1 MIATQRLAKT
11 TNLYP
16 KCFALEDIGITVGD
30 QPVAAGGFADI
41 HKGRIQNKSVCL
53 KVIRLYQVSQVDYV
67 LKVCLVQIL
76 VLVAWLTIFPYS
88 ASIRKLFSGASCHI
102 QIFCPSTDSTAFA
115 IDCAW
120 FHLGWKTGILTTI
133 WNGTLVQIVYYW

>member
-1 MIATQRLAKT
+1 M
-11 TNLYP
+11 
-16 KCFALEDIGITVGD
+16 GITVGD
-30 QPVAAGGFADI
+30 QPLAAGGFADI
-41 HKGRIQNKSVCL
+41 HKGLIKDKSVCL

-76 VLVAWLTIFPYS
+76 VLVARLIVFPHS
-88 ASIRKLFSGASCHI
+88 ASTRKLFSGANYHI
-102 QIFCPSTDSTAFA
+102 QIFCHFTDSTAFA

-133 WNGTLVQIVYYW
+133 SNRTLVQTVYY